1 MALYPLWW
9 VGGGRKKKK
18 PHFSVEVNKTYSLRA
33 LVKPR
38 HTWGR
43 KMKPCPDSRPLF
55 LLGNQSI
62 KLQGRERERNY
73 SPKAMVE
80 TPCSWERDQESVLSP
95 AWLRERGRNTAEGHS
110 LKPQVPGPV

>member
-9 VGGGRKKKK
+9 VGGEEEKK

-38 HTWGR
+38 HTWGK
-43 KMKPCPDSRPLF
+43 KMKRCPDSRPLF

-62 KLQGRERERNY
+62 KLQGRERERKIIARRQWWKPRAAGKGTRN
-73 SPKAMVE
+73 
-80 TPCSWERDQESVLSP
+80 PC
-95 AWLRERGRNTAEGHS
+95 
-110 LKPQVPGPV
+110 